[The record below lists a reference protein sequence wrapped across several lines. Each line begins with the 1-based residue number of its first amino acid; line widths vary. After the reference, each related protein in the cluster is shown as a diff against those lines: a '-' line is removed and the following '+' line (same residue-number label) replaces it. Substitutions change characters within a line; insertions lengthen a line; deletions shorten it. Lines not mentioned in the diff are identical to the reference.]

1 MRINLNV
8 PFAEKDAAKKR
19 GAKWDGARRTWYV
32 SDKKSLDKCKQRL
45 PEAVSME
52 LVDAIQDCIPL
63 EQTRH
68 LRQIMSEEACG

>member
-32 SDKKSLDKCKQRL
+32 SDKKSLNKCKQWM
-45 PEAVSME
+45 PESVSME
-52 LVDAIQDCIPL
+52 SVDAIRDCIPL
-63 EQTRH
+63 EQARH
-68 LRQIMSEEACG
+68 LRQIMSEDARG